1 MKESKLYNKLF
12 IMLAILLAFINLFNK
27 DVTGL
32 PSIDYAVYASVI
44 VLAAVKAINEKS
56 FAIPRRYLVLMF
68 VVVSLM
74 CVNAAISKYSPP
86 PLYSAIGALITLMP
100 FVFFLAAYNFRMEDS
115 DIHHFID
122 LILGLVCLFAFIVY
136 ADSFVFHT
144 GDRDL
149 QSKFISSGIVRFGDF
164 SSLCTQAIV
173 LCYAE
178 YYRTSHKQYL
188 VVLAFLALTILLT
201 NQLKAIFGMMLVS
214 VLFIFYLAKVRR
226 WVKVFISVACTL
238 VMVAVLSIS
247 AVFMTKFE
255 NYFSYATMDESY
267 TLIARP
273 ALYFRG
279 FEIAADFFPFG
290 SGQGTYG
297 SVPVGLIG
305 NRIYTDY
312 GLTQVW
318 GLGDNDVPNFR
329 MDAHWASI
337 IGEMGFIGAILY
349 LMLFFYP
356 ASVVSKKLDGE
367 DEKTRKCY
375 TYIVRAGILTLFFES
390 IVLALPKSFSFIII
404 YAGLAGLILSR
415 KKSKEEIQ

>member
-1 MKESKLYNKLF
+1 MKAGTLYNRLF
-12 IMLAILLAFINLFNK
+12 IVLALLMAFLNLFNK

-32 PSIDYAVYASVI
+32 PAVDYAVYASVI
-44 VLAAVKAINEKS
+44 ALAAVKGFNMKS
-56 FAIPRRYLVLMF
+56 FAVPRRYLMLLTIIVIMM
-68 VVVSLM
+68 VA
-74 CVNAAISKYSPP
+74 NAFISRYSPP

-100 FVFFLAAYNFRMEDS
+100 FIFFLAAYNFHMEDS
-115 DIHHFID
+115 EIHHFID
-122 LILGLVCLFAFIVY
+122 MILALVCFFALIVY

-144 GDRDL
+144 GDQDL

-178 YYRTSHKQYL
+178 YYRTSRKSYIA
-188 VVLAFLALTILLT
+188 VLAFLALTILFT
-201 NQLKAIFGMMLVS
+201 NQFKAIFGMMLVS
-214 VLFIFYLAKVRR
+214 GLYVFYLARVRR
-226 WVKVFISVACTL
+226 WFKITISVVCTL
-238 VMVAVLSIS
+238 AMVAILSVS

-255 NYFSYATMDESY
+255 NYFSYATMDSSY
-267 TLIARP
+267 AHIARP

-290 SGQGTYG
+290 SGQGTFG

-312 GLTQVW
+312 GLTEVW
-318 GLGDNDVPNFR
+318 GLGDNDDPNFR
-329 MDAHWASI
+329 MDAHWASV

-356 ASVVSKKLDGE
+356 ASRVSKKLEGE

-375 TYIVRAGILTLFFES
+375 TYIVRAGIITLFFES
-390 IVLALPKSFSFIII
+390 IVLALPKSFSFMLV
-404 YAGLAGLILSR
+404 YAGLAGLILNR
-415 KKSKEEIQ
+415 KNTKIEEK